1 VDDRIDGPVA
11 EYLTDRADV
20 GFVEVDT
27 WRQRVC
33 VAGRQISLKTLEVG
47 DTQGQAG
54 HGDGG

>member
-33 VAGRQISLKTLEVG
+33 VAGRQIVHH
-47 DTQGQAG
+47 DHVVAG
-54 HGDGG
+54 RQ